1 MKIKLDYF
9 KFHSAYENYTNN
21 EAYIFEQG
29 FEYGI
34 EFAQKF
40 ISIEQD
46 PPENETLIIKDDQ
59 SEYHIGYF
67 RNGLYL
73 NKGNL
78 INAVSWRPL
87 FYE

>member
-1 MKIKLDYF
+1 MEYPFFNNDSIWNFNYF
-9 KFHSAYENYTNN
+9 FGLEKT
-21 EAYIFEQG
+21 
-29 FEYGI
+29 
-34 EFAQKF
+34 
-40 ISIEQD
+40 

-73 NKGNL
+73 NKVNL